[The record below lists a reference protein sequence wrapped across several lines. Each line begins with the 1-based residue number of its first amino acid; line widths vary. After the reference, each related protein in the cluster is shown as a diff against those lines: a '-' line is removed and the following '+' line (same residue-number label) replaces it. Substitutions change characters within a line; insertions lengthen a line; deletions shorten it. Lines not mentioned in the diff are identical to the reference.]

1 MAARRADRDD
11 RADRG
16 DRGERGIVAR
26 AASDFW
32 RFLRWL
38 GRLGRG
44 EVVKR
49 VGGPA
54 RARVIVLFAFVLAL
68 NGADSSTVG
77 AIARQLESG
86 LHINNTDIGLLAS
99 VSLIIGAVFTIP
111 VGLLVDRTRRM
122 PLLAFSVVL
131 WSIAS
136 LLSAFAG
143 SFEGLLLTRLA
154 LGAVAATAGPAI
166 ASLTGDYFA
175 ADERARIWSY
185 ILVGEAAGTA
195 FGFII
200 SGFVADLIDWR
211 AAFVVLGLPG
221 FFLAREL
228 WRTVPEPLRGGQS
241 HLQVGDVDLDAA
253 VHRGTAPGE
262 SGDAAPAEEP
272 VLDAA
277 QQAAREAARQAGV
290 EPNPRLVLHQDA
302 SKMSLGASIRYL
314 LAIPSNVLM
323 IVGSSLGYFYFAGL
337 QTFALLFVLGHFKAG
352 QAEGELFLAL
362 LVVGAVIG
370 TLIGGRVPDILLKR
384 GNLSARVWF
393 PGVCY
398 VGAALL
404 LIPGFLGKS
413 ITPAIWF
420 AVLGAGLI
428 SAANPPLQ
436 AARLD
441 VVPAGLWGRA
451 QSVQTVARSLA
462 QALAPLVFGGI
473 SQLISGIV
481 PSQAPIG
488 DVKTHIHAPSSNTT
502 TGLEITFLVML
513 TTLAAAGYFL
523 FRARETFPADVA
535 SAAASDEQLRAADAD
550 GGDVEWEGF
559 EGRSGKDGHD
569 GGSGTD
575 DHEAS
580 SGAGNHEASSGA
592 DDHEGPSGTVGAEG
606 GSGS

>member
-1 MAARRADRDD
+1 MAARRGDRDS
-11 RADRG
+11 RKAQ
-16 DRGERGIVAR
+16 RGIATR
-26 AASDFW
+26 AARSV
-32 RFLRWL
+32 LRLFRWI
-38 GRLGRG
+38 GRLLRG

-86 LHINNTDIGLLAS
+86 LHIDNTDVGLLAS
-99 VSLIIGAVFTIP
+99 VSLVVGAVFTIP

-131 WSIAS
+131 WSVAS

-143 SFEGLLLTRLA
+143 SFSGLLLTRLA

-166 ASLTGDYFA
+166 ASLTGDYFSA
-175 ADERARIWSY
+175 GERARIWSY

-195 FGFII
+195 FGFIV
-200 SGFVADLIDWR
+200 SGFIADLIDWR

-241 HLQVGDVDLDAA
+241 HLQVGDVDLDVA
-253 VHRGTAPGE
+253 VRRAGAP
-262 SGDAAPAEEP
+262 GDAA
-272 VLDAA
+272 AA
-277 QQAAREAARQAGV
+277 QEDPAANAAQEAAREAARRAGV
-290 EPNPRLVLHQDA
+290 TPNPRLVLSEDPT
-302 SKMSLGASIRYL
+302 KMSLGRSIRYL
-314 LAIPSNVLM
+314 FSIPSNVLM

-370 TLIGGRVPDILLKR
+370 TLVGGRVPDLLLKR
-384 GNLSARVWF
+384 GYLSARVWF

-398 VGAALL
+398 VGAAVLM
-404 LIPGFLGKS
+404 IPAFLGSS

-420 AVLGAGLI
+420 AVLGAALI

-441 VVPAGLWGRA
+441 VVPAGLWGRT
-451 QSVQTVARSLA
+451 QSALTVVRSLA
-462 QALAPLVFGGI
+462 QALAPLAFGGV

-488 DVKTHIHAPSSNTT
+488 DVKTHIHAPSSSAA
-502 TGLEITFLVML
+502 TGLEVTFLVML

-523 FRARETFPADVA
+523 FRARETFASDVA
-535 SAAASDEQLRAADAD
+535 SAAASDEPLRATDAD
-550 GGDVEWEGF
+550 PLPPDAWDAF
-559 EGRSGKDGHD
+559 GK
-569 GGSGTD
+569 
-575 DHEAS
+575 AS
-580 SGAGNHEASSGA
+580 
-592 DDHEGPSGTVGAEG
+592 
-606 GSGS
+606 